1 MKITRYVNNTN
12 PSKLPKYNYYADAL
26 NASSDGDVIEVYN
39 NNDTIIFSFT
49 FRKPI
54 NLQANNKDLTDDL
67 TKFLFTFINSS
78 NPEINQVK
86 AGKKLYLDYN
96 SNKFRLGNINNTN
109 RAILGENEFAGS
121 KFNLVSDLP
130 SNLNLLVGVGDD
142 LKFDNKDLDNGFF
155 IKQINSTNFN
165 STDTPDLSNPLPQNI
180 SVVKI
185 NENTNMN
192 ATISIPVGKSDLTK
206 EEFANKMFLYKP
218 NNQFDKVNL
227 IKSNQQSYSIVKN
240 NEKTFTVEI
249 PSDGII
255 MFLDPGRYQEYAINQ
270 ISHNTDNNIS
280 SSSIVNRAGIK
291 LYNLGQA
298 PKKGIFNGWR
308 LNKTIENFISYN
320 IYDKNFDYDISNKSV
335 EYFWICIFQP
345 ENQAQTLK
353 LDISGTQYIAVTQ
366 NYSGK
371 YVFWFS
377 LTGNDITTTSKF
389 TLLDLTSRIIKIN
402 VPNSS
407 TINFVNLNTIG
418 QSVKFYLESYGYS
431 TPTNTFNYAFTSNP
445 DSNIVDII
453 EYCLNKQVVYDL
465 LINKIVKEN
474 SCFPMSNSVTNSS
487 TVSNGWYFDSS
498 KNYNLKLLDDTNV
511 NLTYSNLDTLF
522 VEMLISADANIELE
536 CFNEKIKITGEG
548 KKIIYFK
555 NSPFATETTVAPPV
569 NQMTAK
575 TITKD
580 NKYYQNI
587 DAGIHSYAV
596 TYYNQD
602 GETTGSET
610 LTTITI
616 LVGSGRVQ
624 LEKIPISPHLSVT
637 GRKIYRTKA
646 NDTSG
651 ICYLVA
657 VIPDNITTSI
667 YDYTPDNL
675 LGNQIPQ
682 TNTTNKS
689 NNFPYFTYLDTN
701 TTSGILVSGESLL
714 GKTIL
719 PEKKVGEFLLNIG
732 NQTDIELLSYGYKIL
747 GDKSNHFMTRWT
759 SIESNAIV
767 HNVDKFLTIQKD
779 VINITEDSEVAHDSK
794 FKVKAYGDFIHGSY
808 TQNGNNYGDIRV
820 NVGVNIPAIRN
831 ALFILDSADIS
842 NFTIKITGLKYRV
855 NGVGITR
862 SNGTVSSSIVPF
874 VNKLKYIVPN
884 YAASSQFLKNDF
896 ITLRNGQEI
905 FYSNGG
911 ITSVLIQGVY
921 AALFKEFNKSASI
934 LNNIILNSF
943 GQVVLEVNK
952 PSIPVISYDVT
963 DAQNL
968 IPGAIYSY
976 KITYFTSIGETES
989 SIPSSDIIQPYRQA
1003 KKIKV
1008 EITQSSDQRV
1018 IGRKIYRRNL
1028 GKNNDKYVYIGI
1040 VSNNTSTFFID
1051 DVLEPV
1057 SLEVSPPSLAF
1068 LSNNL
1073 SNYTQ
1078 INAALLLKDTTSDL
1092 TGSSN
1097 YKYAFSYY
1105 SIDNNQIKETELS
1118 EISNDTYIGSSPYK
1132 IILNLPISPS
1142 PLVNGRYIYRTKA
1155 DSDTFYLLGTVPNNT
1170 STIFV
1175 DSVSDINLSTKN
1187 PLVTSTLPG
1196 VTKPLLTF
1204 IGGYFFSRPQSEQL
1218 SLNFV
1223 PGGSYKYKFT
1233 YVVSS
1238 SQNDELGE
1246 TAPSVETDSV
1256 IQPLN
1261 KAVKI
1266 LVNVPISSDPTV
1278 IKRNIYRTEAS
1289 GNIFKFVGSI
1299 NDNRTSLFL
1308 DNVAD
1313 NLLGRAVLSTNSTNI
1328 SAPEVNTTVNSSG
1341 NVDPINNLISDVITE
1356 ENIPVSSSK
1365 LFKLYVKS
1373 GRYAKDT
1380 SIYLNPQNT
1389 VQMTLENMEINIK
1402 CRLRGLLYDI
1412 TRDSSTLKYPLTK
1425 SLAELIFGKF
1435 VSPSGGTGGEPETL
1449 VREVKRVGK
1458 TTIGIDDVGNQI
1470 DMLNNEI
1477 NEDGSYKVT
1486 SEIQYIIDFTI
1497 CLVQKTN

>member
-1 MKITRYVNNTN
+1 MGITRYVNN
-12 PSKLPKYNYYADAL
+12 PSKTPNYNYYADAL
-26 NASSDGDVIEVYN
+26 NASSDGDIIEVYN
-39 NNDTIIFSFT
+39 NGIMIFSFT
-49 FRKPI
+49 FKKPI
-54 NLQANNKDLTDDL
+54 SQQANNQDLTDDL

-86 AGKKLYLDYN
+86 TGKKLYLDYN

-109 RAILGENEFAGS
+109 RTILGENEFAGS
-121 KFNLVSDLP
+121 KFNLTSDLP

-165 STDTPDLSNPLPQNI
+165 STDTPNLTNPLPQNI

-185 NENTNMN
+185 NENSNLL

-227 IKSNQQSYSIVKN
+227 VKSNQTNYSIVKN

-298 PKKGIFNGWR
+298 PKKGIFNGWK
-308 LNKTIENFISYN
+308 LKKTTENFINYN
-320 IYDKNFDYDISNKSV
+320 IYDKNYDYDISNKTV
-335 EYFWICIFQP
+335 EYFWICIYQP

-353 LDISGTQYIAVTQ
+353 LDISGTLYSAVTQ

-377 LTGNDITTTSKF
+377 LSGSDITTTNKF
-389 TLLDLTSRIIKIN
+389 TLLDLTSRIIQIN
-402 VPNSS
+402 VVNP
-407 TINFVNLNTIG
+407 TQINFVNINTIG
-418 QSVKFYLESYGYS
+418 QSSKFYLESYGYS
-431 TPTNTFNYAFTSNP
+431 TSTNTYNYAFTSSP
-445 DSNIVDII
+445 DANIIDNS

-474 SCFPMSNSVTNSS
+474 SCFPMSNSITNSS
-487 TVSNGWYFDSS
+487 NVSNGWYFDSS

-522 VEMLISADANIELE
+522 VEMLITADANIELE
-536 CFNEKIKITGEG
+536 CFNEKIKITGQG

-555 NSPFATETTVAPPV
+555 NSPFTPETLVAPPV

-575 TITKD
+575 TITRT
-580 NKYYQNI
+580 NKYYQSI

-602 GETTGSET
+602 GETTGSNV
-610 LTTITI
+610 LTTISI
-616 LVGSGRVQ
+616 IAGSGRVQ
-624 LEKIPISPHLSVT
+624 LENIPISPHLSVT

-667 YDYTPDNL
+667 YDYIPDNL
-675 LGNQIPQ
+675 LGSALPQ
-682 TNTTNKS
+682 TNTTNKTS
-689 NNFPYFTYLDTN
+689 NFPNFTYLDTN

-714 GKTIL
+714 GKIIL
-719 PEKKVGEFLLNIG
+719 PEKKVGEFLLNISD
-732 NQTDIELLSYGYKIL
+732 QTDIELLSYGYKIL
-747 GDKSNHFMTRWT
+747 GDKPNHFMTRWT
-759 SIESNAIV
+759 SIESNTIV
-767 HNVDKFLTIQKD
+767 HNIDKFLTIQKD
-779 VINITEDSEVAHDSK
+779 VINIAEESGVAHDSK
-794 FKVKAYGDFIHGSY
+794 FKVKAYGDFIYGTY

-820 NVGVNIPAIRN
+820 NVGVNTVAIRN

-855 NGVGITR
+855 NGVGITK
-862 SNGTVSSSIVPF
+862 SNGLVSTSIVPF

-896 ITLRNGQEI
+896 ITLQNGQEI

-952 PSIPVISYDVT
+952 PSMPVISYDVT

-976 KITYFTSIGETES
+976 KITYYTSIGETES

-1008 EITQSSDQRV
+1008 EITTSLDDRV

-1028 GKNNDKYVYIGI
+1028 GKNNDKYVYIAT
-1040 VSNNTSTFFID
+1040 VSNNTSTYYID
-1051 DVLEPV
+1051 DILDPT
-1057 SLEVSPPSLAF
+1057 SLEVSPPSLVF
-1068 LSNNL
+1068 LTNNL

-1078 INAALLLKDTTSDL
+1078 VNAGLLLTDTTSDL

-1118 EISNDTYIGSSPYK
+1118 DISNDTYSGSSPYK
-1132 IILNLPISPS
+1132 IIVNLPISPS

-1155 DSDTFYLLGTVPNNT
+1155 DSNTFYLLGTVPNNT
-1170 STIFV
+1170 STVFI
-1175 DSVSDINLSTKN
+1175 DSVSDLNLGTKN
-1187 PLVTSTLPG
+1187 PLTTSTLTG
-1196 VTKPLLTF
+1196 VTKPLLTY
-1204 IGGYFFSRPQSEQL
+1204 IGGYFFTRPQSEQV

-1238 SQNDELGE
+1238 SQNVELGE
-1246 TAPSVETDSV
+1246 TAPSAETD
-1256 IQPLN
+1256 ILTQPLN
-1261 KAVKI
+1261 RTVKI
-1266 LVNVPISSDPTV
+1266 LVNVPISPDPTV

-1289 GNIFKFVGSI
+1289 GNIFKFVGSL
-1299 NDNRTSLFL
+1299 NDNKTSLFL
-1308 DNVAD
+1308 DNVSD
-1313 NLLGRAVLSTNSTNI
+1313 NQLGRAVLSTNTTNI
-1328 SAPEVNTTVNSSG
+1328 TAPEVNTTVNSGG
-1341 NVDPINNLISDVITE
+1341 NVDPINTLISDILVE
-1356 ENIPVSSSK
+1356 QNVPVSSSK
-1365 LFKLYVKS
+1365 LFQLYVQS

-1380 SIYLNPQNT
+1380 NIYLNEQNT
-1389 VQMTLENMEINIK
+1389 VQMSLENMEINIK

-1412 TRDSSTLKYPLTK
+1412 AQNSSTLKYPLTK
-1425 SLAELIFGKF
+1425 NLAELIFGKF
-1435 VSPSGGTGGEPETL
+1435 VSPAGGTGGEPETL

-1458 TTIGIDDVGNQI
+1458 TTIGIDDVGNEL

-1477 NEDGSYKVT
+1477 NEDGSYKVS

-1497 CLVQKTN
+1497 CLVQKTS